1 MSNFIDAVIVDT
13 SALEA
18 KQFDF
23 LGISSEAVPAFYD
36 LLHHKKITLLSHP
49 ILSGEIKKHI
59 LSSDLAK
66 RPDELQK
73 TFARNKTVLEMI
85 GISPEEATKK
95 LQELSLGRRLISA
108 FEEKYR
114 DAVSL
119 KYSSPAKV
127 FEDYFSVKPPFSSSG
142 SKKSEFP
149 DAFVLMSIKDYV
161 KANPMSSVLVI
172 SKDDDWRD
180 SVSDI
185 DHLSFAGS
193 IEDAIKAIQ
202 SAEAILPSFQTAYEE
217 IKDKI
222 AWVAMGEC
230 FDLDNYE
237 IVDDIETTNIRV
249 SNLRDDIIPL
259 RITKT
264 EALIS
269 CSAELSVDGTV
280 TVVDEGRSYY
290 DPEYDTMRFLAH
302 SKADFKNAPADIE
315 CEIKL
320 RFDPDDPEGTV
331 EVDNVKINY
340 RFSITLDLEQ
350 ADVEWTAL
358 GLDDDTFFD

>member
-1 MSNFIDAVIVDT
+1 MSNVIDAVIVDT

-23 LGISSEAVPAFYD
+23 LGITSEVVPAFYD
-36 LLHHKKITLLSHP
+36 MLHQKNITLLSHP

-73 TFARNKTVLEMI
+73 TCNRNKTILEMI
-85 GISPEEATKK
+85 GISPEEAIKK
-95 LQELSLGRRLISA
+95 LQELSLGGKLSAA
-108 FEEKYR
+108 FEEEYR
-114 DAVSL
+114 DSVTL
-119 KYSSPAKV
+119 KYPSPEKV
-127 FEDYFSVKPPFSSSG
+127 FEDYFAVKAPFSSSG
-142 SKKSEFP
+142 NKKSEFP
-149 DAFVLMSIKDYV
+149 DAFVLMSIKEYV
-161 KANPMSSVLVI
+161 KANPMASVLVI
-172 SKDDDWRD
+172 SKDDDWMD

-185 DHLSFAGS
+185 DRLFFAGS

-202 SAEAILPSFQTAYEE
+202 SAEAILPSFQAAYDE

-222 AWVAMGEC
+222 AWEAMGEY

-237 IVDDIETTNIRV
+237 IVDDIEATNIRV
-249 SNLRDDIIPL
+249 SNLRNDIVPL
-259 RITKT
+259 RITQT

-280 TVVDEGRSYY
+280 TVVDEDRSYY
-290 DPEYDTMRFLAH
+290 DPEYDTLRFLAY
-302 SKADFKNAPADIE
+302 SKVDFKSAPADIE

-320 RFDPDDPEGTV
+320 RFDPNDPEGTV
-331 EVDNVKINY
+331 DVDNVKINY
-340 RFSITLDLEQ
+340 RFCITLDLEQ
-350 ADVEWTAL
+350 AEVEWKAL
-358 GLDDDTFFD
+358 GLDDDTFF